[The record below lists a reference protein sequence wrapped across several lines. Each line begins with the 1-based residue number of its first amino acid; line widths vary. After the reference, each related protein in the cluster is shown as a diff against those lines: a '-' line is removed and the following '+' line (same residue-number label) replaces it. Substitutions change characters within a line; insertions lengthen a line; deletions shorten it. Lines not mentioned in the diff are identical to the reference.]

1 MSALEKSKIQG
12 LLDKGILRFY
22 DRWVD
27 DTFVRNKISDRDH
40 ISQVLHTFSPNLEFT
55 VEIAKNIEENGR
67 SLKFIPVLDIGVVWD
82 PVGSWGYTKVYRQ
95 FRNVG
100 YPPGSSTIR
109 STIPW
114 GAFFI
119 SQIPLI
125 IRTHFLKKTPLNFL
139 PNGLYFFCR
148 GPVPQRVR

>member
-1 MSALEKSKIQG
+1 MRNINFSALAHAIRVCYEDGVKFKNEIFKMKAGAPTGHAISSCGQNIVMSALEKSKIQG

-82 PVGSWGYTKVYRQ
+82 PVGNWG
-95 FRNVG
+95 NVTRK
-100 YPPGSSTIR
+100 SI
-109 STIPW
+109 
-114 GAFFI
+114 AN
-119 SQIPLI
+119 Q
-125 IRTHFLKKTPLNFL
+125 L
-139 PNGLYFFCR
+139 PQKL
-148 GPVPQRVR
+148 